1 MTKKNINV
9 LAAIAM
15 IATGAF
21 VAGACTDSD
30 YDFNNID
37 NTVGIGGELTLPGSS
52 TDTIKLA
59 DVLDLDNS
67 DCVKVRDNGD
77 YVFEQTGDEIEV
89 TEIKVDG
96 FTIQE
101 KLTSGQAFVI
111 DLESMAKKNAKAHAR
126 TKFSNTQRIR
136 RFVYDGHSDD
146 VVDLTRV
153 SINPAS
159 MDLSVH
165 FPQGL
170 SSVMPTIDKLQFF
183 MPEYIVVGSV
193 SGNGNGTLSHS
204 GTVITLT
211 GVNTSRDLSLT
222 VTTDELVF
230 SADNMD
236 NGELTIENG
245 DITLTGDID
254 MSLEATLDI
263 TGTPSQTR
271 FEINNT
277 FNLDTFKPVSAV
289 GKFDPSIDLNSLGN
303 IEINGVPEFLTDGDV
318 RADLDNPQIMVA
330 INNTMNA
337 TGLVNGTITA
347 TKDGRKTASVTVPQ
361 MTIHPATTTNICI
374 CRRKTA
380 EIEAEYGSNAYE
392 VPELSTLIETIP
404 DNISFDAEAMADKT
418 KESEFMLDHTYTI
431 APKYSVEAPIAFAE
445 NASIVYKDSI
455 DGWHKDLEDYDL
467 SDDACITVTA
477 NIENRV
483 PAYLT
488 LTATP
493 IDENGNDI
501 STDVNVEVSGTVIAS
516 PDGEESAYTPLTIN
530 ITKKTADAMKKIDGL
545 RLTIQGKAKSEDG
558 TDSVTGKT
566 LNSKKHFLIARD
578 VKIKVTGKIIA
589 DFN

>member
-431 APKYSVEAPIAFAE
+431 APKYSVEAPIAFAD

>member
-516 PDGEESAYTPLTIN
+516 PDGEESSYTPLTIN

>member
-89 TEIKVDG
+89 TEIRVDG
-96 FTIQE
+96 FTIME

-337 TGLVNGTITA
+337 TGLVKGTITA

>member
-37 NTVGIGGELTLPGSS
+37 NTVGIGGELTIPGSS

-89 TEIKVDG
+89 TEIRVDG
-96 FTIQE
+96 FTIME

-111 DLESMAKKNAKAHAR
+111 DLGSMAKKNAKAHAR

-136 RFVYDGHSDD
+136 RFTYDGHSDD

-211 GVNTSRDLSLT
+211 GVNTTRD
-222 VTTDELVF
+222 
-230 SADNMD
+230 
-236 NGELTIENG
+236 
-245 DITLTGDID
+245 
-254 MSLEATLDI
+254 
-263 TGTPSQTR
+263 
-271 FEINNT
+271 
-277 FNLDTFKPVSAV
+277 
-289 GKFDPSIDLNSLGN
+289 
-303 IEINGVPEFLTDGDV
+303 
-318 RADLDNPQIMVA
+318 
-330 INNTMNA
+330 
-337 TGLVNGTITA
+337 
-347 TKDGRKTASVTVPQ
+347 
-361 MTIHPATTTNICI
+361 
-374 CRRKTA
+374 
-380 EIEAEYGSNAYE
+380 
-392 VPELSTLIETIP
+392 
-404 DNISFDAEAMADKT
+404 
-418 KESEFMLDHTYTI
+418 
-431 APKYSVEAPIAFAE
+431 
-445 NASIVYKDSI
+445 
-455 DGWHKDLEDYDL
+455 
-467 SDDACITVTA
+467 
-477 NIENRV
+477 
-483 PAYLT
+483 
-488 LTATP
+488 
-493 IDENGNDI
+493 
-501 STDVNVEVSGTVIAS
+501 
-516 PDGEESAYTPLTIN
+516 
-530 ITKKTADAMKKIDGL
+530 
-545 RLTIQGKAKSEDG
+545 
-558 TDSVTGKT
+558 
-566 LNSKKHFLIARD
+566 
-578 VKIKVTGKIIA
+578 
-589 DFN
+589 

>member
-337 TGLVNGTITA
+337 TGLVKGTITA

>member
-89 TEIKVDG
+89 TEIRVDG
-96 FTIQE
+96 FTIME

-111 DLESMAKKNAKAHAR
+111 DLESMAKKNVKTHAR

-418 KESEFMLDHTYTI
+418 KESESMLDHTYTI
-431 APKYSVEAPIAFAE
+431 APKYSVEAPIAFAD

>member
-15 IATGAF
+15 IATGVF

-96 FTIQE
+96 FTIME

-111 DLESMAKKNAKAHAR
+111 DLESMAKKNTKAHAR

-153 SINPAS
+153 NINPAS

>member
-67 DCVKVRDNGD
+67 NCVRVRDNGD
-77 YVFEQTGDEIEV
+77 YVFEQTGGEIEV
-89 TEIKVDG
+89 TEIRVDG
-96 FTIQE
+96 FTIME

-111 DLESMAKKNAKAHAR
+111 DLGSMAKKNAKAHAR

-136 RFVYDGHSDD
+136 RFTYDGHSDD

-193 SGNGNGTLSHS
+193 SGNGNGTLSHN
-204 GTVITLT
+204 GAVITLT

-289 GKFDPSIDLNSLGN
+289 GKFDPSINLNSLGN

-337 TGLVNGTITA
+337 TGLVKGTITA

>member
-1 MTKKNINV
+1 MKRKKLNII
-9 LAAIAM
+9 AAISM
-15 IATGAF
+15 IAAGSF
-21 VAGACTDSD
+21 IAGACTDND

-37 NTVGIGGELTLPGSS
+37 TTVGIGGDLTLPGSS

-77 YVFEQTGDEIEV
+77 YVFEQKGSNIDV
-89 TEIKVDG
+89 TEIRVDG
-96 FTIQE
+96 FTITEEQ
-101 KLTSGQAFVI
+101 TTGQAFVI
-111 DLESMAKKNAKAHAR
+111 DLSSLSKKRAR
-126 TKFSNTQRIR
+126 ARVQSRFSNTQRIR
-136 RFVYDGHSDD
+136 RFTYNGHSDD
-146 VVDLTRV
+146 VVGLTRV

-159 MDLSVH
+159 MDLNVH

-170 SSVMPTIDKLQFF
+170 SSVMPTIDKLQLFL
-183 MPEYIVVGSV
+183 PSYIVIGSV
-193 SGNGNGTLSHS
+193 SGSGNGTLSHS
-204 GTVITLT
+204 GSAITLT

-222 VTTDELVF
+222 VTTDELDF
-230 SADNMD
+230 ANGNMD
-236 NGELTIENG
+236 NGKLTIADG
-245 DITLTGDID
+245 DITLDGDID
-254 MSLEATLDI
+254 MSLEATLNV

-271 FEINNT
+271 FEISNT

-289 GKFDPSIDLNSLGN
+289 GRFSPSINLNSLGN
-303 IEINGVPEFLTDGDV
+303 VEINGIPEFLTDGDV
-318 RADLDNPQIMVA
+318 RADLDNPQIMIS

-337 TGLVNGTITA
+337 TGLVKGTITA
-347 TKDGRKTASVTVPQ
+347 TKDGRRTASVTVPQ
-361 MTIHPATTTNICI
+361 MTIHPATTTEICI

-418 KESEFMLDHTYTI
+418 KESEFILDHTYTI

-445 NASIVYKDSI
+445 NASIVYKDSL

-467 SDDACITVTA
+467 TDDACITVTA
-477 NIENRV
+477 EIENRV

-501 STDVNVEVSGTVIAS
+501 SNDVSVEVSGTVIAS

-530 ITKKTADAMKKIDGL
+530 ITKKTAEAMKKIDGL

-558 TDSVTGKT
+558 KDSVTGKT

-578 VKIKVTGKIIA
+578 VKIKITGKVIA

>member
-96 FTIQE
+96 FTIME

>member
-111 DLESMAKKNAKAHAR
+111 DLESMAKKNAKTHAR

-153 SINPAS
+153 NINPAS

>member
-111 DLESMAKKNAKAHAR
+111 DLESMAKKNAKTHAR

-337 TGLVNGTITA
+337 TGLVKGTITA

>member
-37 NTVGIGGELTLPGSS
+37 NTVGIGGELTIPGSS

-89 TEIKVDG
+89 TEIRVDG
-96 FTIQE
+96 FTIME

-136 RFVYDGHSDD
+136 RFTYDGHSDD

-153 SINPAS
+153 NINPAS

-183 MPEYIVVGSV
+183 MPEYIIVGSV

-337 TGLVNGTITA
+337 TGLVKGTITA

>member
-89 TEIKVDG
+89 TEIRVDG
-96 FTIQE
+96 FTIME

-153 SINPAS
+153 NINPAS

-337 TGLVNGTITA
+337 TGLVKGTITA

>member
-77 YVFEQTGDEIEV
+77 YVFEQTGGEIEV
-89 TEIKVDG
+89 TEIRVDG
-96 FTIQE
+96 FTIME

-136 RFVYDGHSDD
+136 RFTYDGHSDD

-337 TGLVNGTITA
+337 TGLVKGTITA

>member
-96 FTIQE
+96 FTIME

-153 SINPAS
+153 NINPAS

-170 SSVMPTIDKLQFF
+170 SSVMSTIDKLQFF

>member
-111 DLESMAKKNAKAHAR
+111 DLESMAKKNAKTHAR

-153 SINPAS
+153 NINPAS

-236 NGELTIENG
+236 NGELTIENR

>member
-89 TEIKVDG
+89 TEIRVDG
-96 FTIQE
+96 FTIME

-111 DLESMAKKNAKAHAR
+111 DLESMAKKNVKAHAR

>member
-67 DCVKVRDNGD
+67 DCVRVRDNGD
-77 YVFEQTGDEIEV
+77 YVFEQTGGEIEV
-89 TEIKVDG
+89 TEIRVDG
-96 FTIQE
+96 FTIME

-111 DLESMAKKNAKAHAR
+111 DLGSMAKKNAKAHAR

-136 RFVYDGHSDD
+136 RFTYDGHSDD

-236 NGELTIENG
+236 NGELIIENG

-337 TGLVNGTITA
+337 TGLVKGTITA

-516 PDGEESAYTPLTIN
+516 PDGEESAYTPFTIN

>member
-111 DLESMAKKNAKAHAR
+111 DLESMAKKNAKTHAR

-153 SINPAS
+153 NINPAS

-204 GTVITLT
+204 ATVITLT

-236 NGELTIENG
+236 NGELTIENR

>member
-96 FTIQE
+96 FTIME

-153 SINPAS
+153 NINPAS

>member
-89 TEIKVDG
+89 TEIRVDG
-96 FTIQE
+96 FTIME

-111 DLESMAKKNAKAHAR
+111 DLESMAKKNVKAHAR

-153 SINPAS
+153 NINPAS

-170 SSVMPTIDKLQFF
+170 NSVMPTIDKLQFF

-467 SDDACITVTA
+467 SDDACITVTT

>member
-37 NTVGIGGELTLPGSS
+37 NTVGIGGELTIPGSS

-89 TEIKVDG
+89 TEIRVDG
-96 FTIQE
+96 FTIME

-111 DLESMAKKNAKAHAR
+111 DLEIMAKKNAKAHAR

-136 RFVYDGHSDD
+136 RFTYDGHSDD

-183 MPEYIVVGSV
+183 MPEYIIVGSV

-337 TGLVNGTITA
+337 TGLVKGTITA

-493 IDENGNDI
+493 IDENGNNI

>member
-153 SINPAS
+153 NINPAS

-245 DITLTGDID
+245 GITLTGDID

>member
-21 VAGACTDSD
+21 VAGACTNSD

-89 TEIKVDG
+89 TEIRVDG
-96 FTIQE
+96 FTIME

-289 GKFDPSIDLNSLGN
+289 GKFDPSINLNSLGN